1 MTARVVVVTPY
12 FRPIVGGVESTAERL
27 ARYLAAQGVDV
38 RVLTKKITRDLP
50 DREDIEGV
58 RVERI
63 GPYGHRSAAG
73 KWRFVPFAAASLVR
87 DRSAYD
93 VVCCIDYRGTGVA
106 ALAARAVTGHPVV
119 FQAQT
124 TGVLSGDNVNAAL
137 ARWGIHASGLLG
149 RLVRWPSWAM
159 YRRGDA
165 FACIS
170 REIEREALAAGIPR
184 ERVHFLPNAVD
195 MIRFRPASDAERLA
209 LRQPLN
215 VPADAVVCL
224 FVGRLS
230 REKGLMDLME
240 AWRIV
245 RDFAQDP
252 AARRGVL
259 VIAGPD
265 MDGHPWNVGPA
276 ARELAARHGLAS
288 SVRFLG
294 SIDPVDPVLRAADV
308 LVQPSHFE
316 ALGLSAIEALA
327 CGVPVIASAV
337 GGLLDFMRDDGNGM
351 LVPPNDAAALAAALR
366 AVIDDEDLRRRLA
379 SRTRASVLAEYD
391 DRVVFARFAT
401 LLRELAEAH
410 A

>member
-1 MTARVVVVTPY
+1 MTPRVVVLTPY

-27 ARYLAAQGVDV
+27 ARYLAAQGVGV
-38 RVLTKKITRDLP
+38 RVLTKRITRDLP
-50 DREDIEGV
+50 DREDVEGV

-63 GPYGHRSAAG
+63 GPYGHRSASG
-73 KWRFVPFAAASLVR
+73 KWQVAPFAMQALLR
-87 DRSAYD
+87 GRSTYD

-106 ALAARAVTGHPVV
+106 ALAARAITGRPVV

-124 TGVLSGDNVNAAL
+124 TGVLSGDNAGAAL
-137 ARWGIHASGLLG
+137 ARWGIRSSGSVG
-149 RLVRWPSWAM
+149 RLVKWPSWAI

-170 REIEREALAAGIPR
+170 REIEREALASGIPR

-195 MIRFRPASDAERLA
+195 MRRFRPASDADRLA
-209 LRQPLN
+209 LRQPFDL
-215 VPADAVVCL
+215 PPDAVVCL

-240 AWRIV
+240 AWRV
-245 RDFAQDP
+245 VQDSP
-252 AARRGVL
+252 ARRAVL
-259 VIAGPD
+259 LIAGPD
-265 MDGHPWNVGPA
+265 MDGHPWNVGLA
-276 ARELAARHGLAS
+276 ARELVARHGLAS

-294 SIDPVDPVLRAADV
+294 SIDPVDPVLRAAD
-308 LVQPSHFE
+308 LLIQPSHFE

-337 GGLLDFMRDDGNGM
+337 GGLLDFMRDGDNGM
-351 LVPPNDAAALAAALR
+351 LVPPHDAGTLAAALR
-366 AVIDDEDLRRRLA
+366 AVIDDADLRRRLA
-379 SRTRASVLAEYD
+379 SHARASVLAEYD
-391 DRVVFARFAT
+391 DHVVFARFAA
-401 LLRELAEAH
+401 LLQELAEAH